1 MEFDPVARQL
11 HALIVDDSVMT
22 RKMVMKSLSETGL
35 AAFSFTEAG
44 DGAEAL
50 EKFQPGSFD
59 LMFVDMK
66 MPRMDGIEFL
76 QELHSIH
83 VNCPPAV
90 MVTAEAQESVVK
102 DAIDRAKVDAFLLKP
117 VDAERLRKGLANI
130 VQAIP
135 EKSGQWSVPHGDAAS
150 LALET
155 VLEQTTGMKI
165 QPVLDAIQFDQGD
178 VVFANITIMGQ
189 VQWSLVLGFE
199 GQTASQISSKFAG
212 FEIPFESPDLGDAIG
227 EVANLAA
234 GEAKRILA
242 QRGLDV
248 EISLPTVVAANNF
261 RTLVQKKRRTTEDI
275 VYYQSEAGSLWVGVT
290 VGMVSGLI
298 L

>member
-1 MEFDPVARQL
+1 MARQL
-11 HALIVDDSVMT
+11 HALIVDDSAMT

-50 EKFQPGSFD
+50 EKFQPGAFD

-76 QELHSIH
+76 QELHTIH

-135 EKSGQWSVPHGDAAS
+135 EKAGAWAVPHGDAA
-150 LALET
+150 AEAFEQI
-155 VLEQTTGMKI
+155 LEQMAGLKVKPADESI
-165 QPVLDAIQFDQGD
+165 RFDQGD

-199 GQTASQISSKFAG
+199 GQAASQIASRFAG
-212 FEIPFESPDLGDAIG
+212 FEIPFDSPDLGDAVG
-227 EVANLAA
+227 ELANLTA
-234 GEAKRILA
+234 GQAKRILA
-242 QRGLDV
+242 ERGLDV

-261 RTLVQKKRRTTEDI
+261 RTLVQKKRRTTEDM
-275 VYYQSEAGSLWVGVT
+275 VYYESEVGPLWAGVT